1 MTMMTEKPID
11 PQIAL
16 MLAADLARILT
27 DSPGATVT
35 IKLIEPEPRQKKKK
49 PRAARAAGRR

>member
-1 MTMMTEKPID
+1 MMTEKPID